1 MAKSPR
7 VREQHIAVFGERGS
21 GKTVLVSSFFG
32 PTQEGSYSN
41 ELWNLIA
48 DETGQGNRLYQNY
61 LGMRDRATAPA
72 TTKFAST
79 TYYFTLKLKS
89 GDNSASK
96 RRPFDALRLAWHDYP
111 GEWFEETPSSDEEAQ
126 RRVDTFRS
134 LLRSDVA
141 VFLVDGQKLVDYPGE
156 EERYLKSLFTN
167 FRQGLLRLKDDLLVD
182 DARLVEFPRIWILAL
197 SKADLFPDWDVYA
210 FRDLVIG
217 KAAGDIDRLRETIEE
232 FVDTPQALSVGEDFM
247 LLSSARFELTP
258 TGSELGEIDVTQ
270 RVGLDLIM
278 PVASL
283 LPLERRVLWNERLE
297 IPRKVLDAMA
307 DGAEDIAAALKGPLG
322 IGLVKVLSKLPKGGR
337 VASAAAVPVF
347 LAAADAAGPKLKELN
362 VQARANLDY
371 LTATLTQFKLDLDQ
385 GVKDRL
391 LIRSLK

>member
-1 MAKSPR
+1 MSKPKILIVDDSQLN
-7 VREQHIAVFGERGS
+7 REILSCMLEDKYDICEAENGKQAVEILERCH
-21 GKTVLVSSFFG
+21 KNF
-32 PTQEGSYSN
+32 
-41 ELWNLIA
+41 
-48 DETGQGNRLYQNY
+48 
-61 LGMRDRATAPA
+61 
-72 TTKFAST
+72 
-79 TYYFTLKLKS
+79 
-89 GDNSASK
+89 
-96 RRPFDALRLAWHDYP
+96 
-111 GEWFEETPSSDEEAQ
+111 
-126 RRVDTFRS
+126 
-134 LLRSDVA
+134 
-141 VFLVDGQKLVDYPGE
+141 KLV
-156 EERYLKSLFTN
+156 L
-167 FRQGLLRLKDDLLVD
+167 
-182 DARLVEFPRIWILAL
+182 
-197 SKADLFPDWDVYA
+197 
-210 FRDLVIG
+210 
-217 KAAGDIDRLRETIEE
+217 
-232 FVDTPQALSVGEDFM
+232 
-247 LLSSARFELTP
+247 
-258 TGSELGEIDVTQ
+258 
-270 RVGLDLIM
+270 LDLIM